1 MSDSNIA
8 LKGMLIGIA
17 VVALPV
23 AGFVAGRKFGEDAVR
38 ASPPPAVTMI
48 KTVEKACPACPECP
62 PAPTVAATAT
72 APAPTASAS
81 AAPSASAPTNPNEGT
96 LVIECMPA
104 CVAITLDGKEIGPSP
119 IAGLGLPP
127 GKHKLFAKFAAGQP
141 RLADATIVAG
151 QTFRLSLTPG
161 VGGSREEEPSG
172 PKVGCDPPF
181 WEQEDGTRIMKPAC
195 K

>member
-1 MSDSNIA
+1 MSDTNIA

-38 ASPPPAVTMI
+38 AAPPPAVTMI
-48 KTVEKACPACPECP
+48 KTVEKPCPACPECP
-62 PAPTVAATAT
+62 APTATVAAVTA
-72 APAPTASAS
+72 APTAS
-81 AAPSASAPTNPNEGT
+81 AAPSASAASPTNPNEGT
-96 LVIECMPA
+96 LVVECMPA

-119 IAGLGLPP
+119 IAGMGLPP
-127 GKHKLFAKFAAGQP
+127 GKHKLFAKFAAGAP

-151 QTFRLSLTPG
+151 QTFRLSLTPAAE
-161 VGGSREEEPSG
+161 RDPDAEPRGAS
-172 PKVGCDPPF
+172 VGCDPPF